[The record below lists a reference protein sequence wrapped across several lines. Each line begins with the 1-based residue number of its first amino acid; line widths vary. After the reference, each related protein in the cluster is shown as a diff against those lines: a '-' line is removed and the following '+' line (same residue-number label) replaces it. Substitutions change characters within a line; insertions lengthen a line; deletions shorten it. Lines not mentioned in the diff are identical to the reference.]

1 MMNDNAEL
9 LGTVPTYTQA
19 QLPKPG
25 ILVTS
30 LDDTGCASPTDVL
43 ITDIQT
49 LGVRSVPLS
58 TLRSREA
65 SFYFLSA
72 NSAIGAYEQLT
83 RGQPVD

>member
-43 ITDIQT
+43 ITEI
-49 LGVRSVPLS
+49 
-58 TLRSREA
+58 
-65 SFYFLSA
+65 
-72 NSAIGAYEQLT
+72 
-83 RGQPVD
+83 